1 MMDSMF
7 EVLPFEEYE
16 PRERREAAECITEAM
31 EVLTRYAANY
41 GAALDMMSRAGI
53 KHRLNDET
61 LLGRETVEVL
71 AGLQT
76 LKLYFTNG

>member
-1 MMDSMF
+1 MMDSRF

-16 PRERREAAECITEAM
+16 SRERREVTECITEAM
-31 EVLTRYAANY
+31 EVLMRYAANY
-41 GAALDMMSRAGI
+41 GAALDMLGQAGI

-71 AGLQT
+71 AGLQAIRET
-76 LKLYFTNG
+76 FCSD